1 MPDWKWKCDRKQDI
15 REENIN
21 MGDNRSW
28 ELPDPFLREDGS
40 RVVAAEEWKEQ
51 REYFKRILEEQYYGK
66 MPPRPDHV
74 RGERG
79 ESKFLWEESAI
90 YERVRLYT
98 GPEEKVAFH
107 VHVYRPQGDEKRMC
121 IVIPGGDGLDPEI
134 LQKAVW
140 QGAAVLSYEI
150 DEAAPDD
157 TERWNQGSC
166 ALAYPEYSWRSLA
179 MWAWLASRVID
190 WLEAQSF
197 ADLNKVVVT
206 GHSRMGKM
214 ALCCGIYDER
224 AAITAPAGS
233 GCGGM
238 GSLRLTGSRLGE
250 NSGNAER
257 IGVMLRKDRF
267 YYWLL
272 DGMAEYGTADGLTG
286 YRENELSFDADILGA
301 CIAPRGLF
309 LAEGLDDQWSNVFG
323 TQISWL
329 AAAEVYRWMGA
340 SDKCAIHYRVGGHEY
355 NLEDWTA
362 MLDFCRNVL
371 EGTKK
376 QTNYKIMKEGEVK
389 CGYSWE
395 IPCVKTR

>member
-1 MPDWKWKCDRKQDI
+1 MPDCKWKCDRKQDI

-40 RVVAAEEWKEQ
+40 RVEAAEEWKEQ

-74 RGERG
+74 RGERV

-90 YERVRLYT
+90 YEKVRLYT
-98 GPEEKVAFH
+98 GPEEKVAFY
-107 VHVYRPQGDEKRMC
+107 VHVYRPQGAEKRMC

-134 LQKAVW
+134 LQKAVQ

-197 ADLNKVVVT
+197 ADRNKVVVT

-233 GCGGM
+233 GCG
-238 GSLRLTGSRLGE
+238 
-250 NSGNAER
+250 
-257 IGVMLRKDRF
+257 
-267 YYWLL
+267 
-272 DGMAEYGTADGLTG
+272 GMAEYGTADGLTG

-340 SDKCAIHYRVGGHEY
+340 SDKCAIHYREGGHEY

-395 IPCVKTR
+395 IPCVNPR

>member
-1 MPDWKWKCDRKQDI
+1 MPDCKWKCDRKQDI
-15 REENIN
+15 REEDIN

-40 RVVAAEEWKEQ
+40 RVEAAKEWKEQ

-74 RGERG
+74 RGEKAESKLLWG
-79 ESKFLWEESAI
+79 ESAT
-90 YERVRLYT
+90 YEKVRLYT
-98 GPEEKVAFH
+98 GPEEKVAFY

-121 IVIPGGDGLDPEI
+121 IVIQGGDGLDPQI
-134 LQKAVW
+134 LQMAVQ

-197 ADLNKVVVT
+197 ADRNKVVVT

-250 NSGNAER
+250 NTGIAER

-272 DGMAEYGTADGLTG
+272 DGMAE
-286 YRENELSFDADILGA
+286 
-301 CIAPRGLF
+301 
-309 LAEGLDDQWSNVFG
+309 
-323 TQISWL
+323 
-329 AAAEVYRWMGA
+329 
-340 SDKCAIHYRVGGHEY
+340 
-355 NLEDWTA
+355 
-362 MLDFCRNVL
+362 
-371 EGTKK
+371 
-376 QTNYKIMKEGEVK
+376 
-389 CGYSWE
+389 
-395 IPCVKTR
+395 